1 MEGSTNLNEL
11 LKTLTPKL
19 HDGDFVF
26 CKVTRVEDI
35 PLQEVISIFKE
46 TEAITVIVKKE
57 KAHEL
62 NLPYDYIAAWIT
74 LTVHSSLAA
83 VGLTAAFAEAL
94 AKESISC
101 NVVAAYYHDHIFVAK
116 EDAVKAI
123 KALQKLQ
130 QDSL

>member
-57 KAHEL
+57 KADDL
-62 NLPYDYIAAWIT
+62 ILPYDYVAAWIT

-116 EDAVKAI
+116 EDSVKAI